1 MDRLL
6 KIHPF
11 KRVSF
16 TLSSCITYIKMQLR
30 FVDRSVFYFHIPDS
44 LTLSDDLDP
53 VQKKHRI
60 HVAMFADW
68 LPNYIH

>member
-6 KIHPF
+6 KIRSF

-16 TLSSCITYIKMQLR
+16 TESSFITYIKMQLR
-30 FVDRSVFYFHIPDS
+30 FVDVSAFYSDIPDNF
-44 LTLSDDLDP
+44 TLSEDLHS
-53 VQKKHRI
+53 VQGKHRTT
-60 HVAMFADW
+60 VVVVADW